1 VCLQYNIYLSV
12 KRKIYQICCRG
23 DYIKDDYTN
32 DDNDNGD
39 NDNDNAYNDERVGVI
54 KLMVWGI

>member
-1 VCLQYNIYLSV
+1 MCVRTVQYLFICKKKNIPNLLS
-12 KRKIYQICCRG
+12 RTSIG

-32 DDNDNGD
+32 DDNDNV
-39 NDNDNAYNDERVGVI
+39 YNDERLGFI